1 MSLKNFIQNQINK
14 GKTNWESRSALIRAA
29 GETVNGHSNRILKE
43 FESKLHFGFT
53 LDIKPL

>member
-29 GETVNGHSNRILKE
+29 GETVNGNSNRVVKE
-43 FESKLHFGFT
+43 FESKLHFGILF
-53 LDIKPL
+53 LL